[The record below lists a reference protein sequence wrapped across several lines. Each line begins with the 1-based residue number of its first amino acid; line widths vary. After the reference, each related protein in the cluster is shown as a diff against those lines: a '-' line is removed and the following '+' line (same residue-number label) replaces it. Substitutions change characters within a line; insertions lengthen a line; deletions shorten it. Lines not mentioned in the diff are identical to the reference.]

1 MENAAKE
8 MMRLITSEI
17 TGEKVSSHYDEKE
30 LSELYVLSK
39 SHDMAHLVGSA
50 LKKNG
55 LLEDGENKKA
65 FEKAIFTA
73 VYRNGKMVY
82 RA

>member
-65 FEKAIFTA
+65 FEKVFFILLP
-73 VYRNGKMVY
+73 
-82 RA
+82 